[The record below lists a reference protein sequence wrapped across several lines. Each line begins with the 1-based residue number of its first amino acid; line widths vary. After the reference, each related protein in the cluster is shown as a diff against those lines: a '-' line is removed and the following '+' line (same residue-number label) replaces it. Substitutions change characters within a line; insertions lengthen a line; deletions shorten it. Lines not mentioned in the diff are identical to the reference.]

1 MPYYTKTALKKIKK
15 DDLIQMFLD
24 LQAQKVN
31 DCMDEVVEKCC
42 NNAIEEVIEDLKAE
56 NEKLKEENSYL
67 ENWNIDKLNEN
78 YVPLEDYEK
87 LKENLKLSED
97 KVCELTHENME
108 YSGIQEEN
116 EKLKGSLEELYT
128 LREGEIAHLGQID
141 LLKHEISKLKEQIDD
156 IKDFL
161 KVCDRNSDGYYEHY
175 ETRQIATRVEEGEY
189 KKEEQVKDI
198 NGKDVK
204 VPSEAECR
212 ALFGVSKEE
221 YIMLAKNSDCNY
233 D

>member
-1 MPYYTKTALKKIKK
+1 MSLYSKTSLKKIKK

-31 DCMDEVVEKCC
+31 DSMDQAVEKCC

-56 NEKLKEENSYL
+56 NEKLKKQKDGWVQRSKKVRESYD
-67 ENWNIDKLNEN
+67 ECVYKKVEII
-78 YVPLEDYEK
+78 
-87 LKENLKLSED
+87 KELR
-97 KVCELTHENME
+97 
-108 YSGIQEEN
+108 EEN
-116 EKLKGSLEELYT
+116 EKLKGCLEELYT

-141 LLKHEISKLKEQIDD
+141 LLKHEISKLKE
-156 IKDFL
+156 K
-161 KVCDRNSDGYYEHY
+161 
-175 ETRQIATRVEEGEY
+175 
-189 KKEEQVKDI
+189 EQVKDI